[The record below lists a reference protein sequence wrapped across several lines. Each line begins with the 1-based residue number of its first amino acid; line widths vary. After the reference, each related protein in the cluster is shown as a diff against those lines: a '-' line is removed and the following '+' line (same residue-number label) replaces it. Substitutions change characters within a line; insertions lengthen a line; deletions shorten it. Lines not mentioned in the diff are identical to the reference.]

1 MPVLT
6 SIPRNAITD
15 AMKAEA
21 RAIAAGLRRAVERTG
36 RQVQEDLRAQVRSA
50 GFKDGGRAMANA
62 WRLKTF
68 PAAGVVTFRPA
79 ALVFS
84 KMPEAVQAFD
94 RGEPIVAR
102 KRKYLAF
109 PTGYNARGGRRSAG
123 SRGGVRVTTQGM
135 IAAGSQAFILRAKSN
150 RSVFLWCLRVNEAR
164 GMKRRGRNRLRLF
177 VGDATEVLTGHRK
190 GQQAMA
196 REVLDR
202 GFVPMFVLVRQVVPR
217 KRLDVDA
224 VRDHAVPLLLT
235 NVLAELKPS

>member
-1 MPVLT
+1 M
-6 SIPRNAITD
+6 
-15 AMKAEA
+15 
-21 RAIAAGLRRAVERTG
+21 
-36 RQVQEDLRAQVRSA
+36 
-50 GFKDGGRAMANA
+50 
-62 WRLKTF
+62 
-68 PAAGVVTFRPA
+68 
-79 ALVFS
+79 
-84 KMPEAVQAFD
+84 
-94 RGEPIVAR
+94 
-102 KRKYLAF
+102 
-109 PTGYNARGGRRSAG
+109 
-123 SRGGVRVTTQGM
+123 TTQAM

-224 VRDHAVPLLLT
+224 VRDHAAPLLLA